1 MKTIEWLT
9 IASLTLTACSDPQT
23 AVYEENPELKAVID
37 QTESVSVFQVQTG
50 DCLIGG
56 LQDVQV
62 SDMDKID
69 CSKPHIYEVYFT
81 FQLPVGPFPG
91 DAAIEEQAD
100 NRCQAEFESFV
111 GKSFEDSSLTFS
123 RLTPN
128 AEGWR
133 LQKDRE
139 IVCMIQTMDDS
150 TLSQS
155 AKGSAL

>member
-1 MKTIEWLT
+1 MRTIELLAIT
-9 IASLTLTACSDPQT
+9 SLTLTACSDPQAT
-23 AVYEENPELKAVID
+23 VYEENPELKAVAD
-37 QTESVSVFQVQTG
+37 QTESVSVFQVRPG

-56 LQDVQV
+56 NEDVV

-69 CSKPHIYEVYFT
+69 CAKPHLYEVYFT
-81 FQLPVGPFPG
+81 FQLPAGPFPG
-91 DAAIEEQAD
+91 DTVVEEQAD
-100 NRCQAEFESFV
+100 SRCQSEFEGFV
-111 GKSFEDSSLTFS
+111 GKTFEESSLTFT

-133 LQKDRE
+133 MHKDRE